1 MSTETPTAHEPT
13 HGIEG
18 QEDRDSRW
26 MRYLISAISVVFSLT
41 FLYTSGFG
49 IFDLFVQRAT
59 FLVLSLVLVFLLYP
73 SRDDIVGYLFDGTMI
88 AISIVT
94 NGYLIM
100 NYKTI
105 AYQAGIPEGNMQ
117 VALGILLLF
126 AIFEASRRT
135 IGLVLPILAM
145 IFILYGLFGS
155 YFPGFWGHSG
165 NSISSLIGYLYLTSN
180 GVWSFPIG
188 IASTYIITFVVFGA
202 FLLKSGVGDL
212 FINLSMRIAGR
223 VTGGPAQVAVASSS
237 LFGAV
242 SGAAPANVATTG
254 SITIP
259 MMKSIGFDNDFAGAV
274 ETAASAGGLI
284 MPPIMGAAVFLM
296 VEFTGIPYQT
306 IIIAALVPAML
317 YYFGIAI
324 SVYLVARQ
332 NNIGGRSKEDLAEQY
347 PEPREELAKRGHM
360 LIPMAVLLGLVFTN
374 FPVTTAA
381 VYSIIV
387 AVVVSWVRSNTR
399 MTPQRIIRSLDD
411 GGRKTLEIAMAVAGA
426 GIIYAVVNLTGLG
439 VKFSNIMLQAAQIHV
454 ILALFFIMIGC
465 IVLGMGLPATVAYL
479 ITAAVAAPGLQALGF
494 TTLNAHLFI
503 FYFAILAT
511 ITPPVGLALYTAAA
525 IAESHWLRTGIQGLK
540 LTFAG
545 FLIPYVFIWEGSYL
559 LRGPTFNVVVGVVAA
574 FIGVAAI
581 AMALHMENMSNV
593 RRIAFVGISA
603 ALFFPSVVARL
614 AGLVAFI
621 ATAAVI
627 VHLDGLNLPLV
638 PQQSK

>member
-1 MSTETPTAHEPT
+1 MSTETSAPDEPT
-13 HGIEG
+13 HGIKG
-18 QEDRDSRW
+18 QEGHDGKW
-26 MRYLISAISVVFSLT
+26 MRYLISGISVVFSLV

-49 IFDLFVQRAT
+49 IFDLFVQRST
-59 FLVLSLVLVFLLYP
+59 FLLFSLVLVFLLYP
-73 SRDDIVGYLFDGTMI
+73 SRDDILGYLFDGGMI
-88 AISIVT
+88 AASIVT
-94 NGYLIM
+94 NAYMVL

-105 AYQAGIPEGNMQ
+105 AYQAGIPDGNLQ

-126 AIFEASRRT
+126 VIFEASRRT
-135 IGLVLPILAM
+135 IGLVLPILAG
-145 IFILYGLFGS
+145 IFIVYALVGASL
-155 YFPGFWGHSG
+155 PGYWGHSG
-165 NSISSLIGYLYLTSN
+165 NSISALVGYLYLTSN

-202 FLLKSGVGDL
+202 FLLKSGIGDL
-212 FINLSMRIAGR
+212 FINLSMRVAGR
-223 VTGGPAQVAVASSS
+223 VVGGPAQVAVASSS

-274 ETAASAGGLI
+274 ETAASAGGLL

-296 VEFTGIPYQT
+296 VEFTGIPYRT
-306 IIIAALVPAML
+306 IIVAALVPALL
-317 YYFGIAI
+317 YYFGIAV

-332 NNIGGRSKEDLAEQY
+332 ENIGGQSKVELAEKY
-347 PEPREELAKRGHM
+347 PSPREELSKRGHM
-360 LIPMAVLLGLVFTN
+360 LVPITVLVALVLIN
-374 FPVTTAA
+374 YPVTTAA
-381 VYSIIV
+381 VYSV
-387 AVVVSWVRSNTR
+387 VLAVVVSWVRPNTR
-399 MTPQRIIRSLDD
+399 MTLKRTLRSLDD

-426 GIIYAVVNLTGLG
+426 GIIYAIVNLTGLG
-439 VKFSNIMLQAAQIHV
+439 VKFSNIMLQAAEIHV
-454 ILALFFIMIGC
+454 ILALISIMVGC

-545 FLIPYVFIWEGSYL
+545 FLIPYVFIWEGAYL
-559 LRGPTFNVVVGVVAA
+559 LRGSPFSIVVGVVAA
-574 FIGVAAI
+574 FIGVAAV
-581 AMALHMENMSNV
+581 AMVLHLEEIP
-593 RRIAFVGISA
+593 RFQQAAFVVIG
-603 ALFFPSVVARL
+603 ALLFYPSVISRL
-614 AGLVAFI
+614 VGIAAFI
-621 ATAAVI
+621 AAAAVFFSFGFVGRAI
-627 VHLDGLNLPLV
+627 DPLR
-638 PQQSK
+638 SE